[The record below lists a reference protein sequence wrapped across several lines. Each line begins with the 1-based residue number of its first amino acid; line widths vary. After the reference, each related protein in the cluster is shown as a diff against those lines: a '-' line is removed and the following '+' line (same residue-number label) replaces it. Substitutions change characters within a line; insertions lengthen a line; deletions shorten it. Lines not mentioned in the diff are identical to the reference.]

1 MTPYI
6 LSPTLCHQEKQSAM
20 SFHAS
25 KIPYRLYFSLLFLV
39 FGVLIALLTSI
50 TNYNLDIRS
59 VQAELDSRA
68 KDTLLQKRTELTSF
82 TTLLE
87 HYVAAL
93 RDSAAL
99 RNYILNP
106 TPETRTI
113 ANQLFYSVNATNP
126 ALMQVRYLDTEG
138 KEVIRIA
145 WDTGSQE
152 PEIAEQKDLQ
162 DKSDRYYF
170 REASQI
176 PANSFWYSR
185 LDLNIEHKKIEIPH
199 KPVLRIA
206 SPVYLNQKFRGI
218 VLINIHA
225 KGFLEKFKNSHFF
238 NIVLVDHA
246 GNYLSHYQEALSWS
260 RYLATGHTL
269 VDDYPHLA
277 TTILQDNTGK
287 DLVTMKNLY
296 AASLDNLLPKDQA
309 HLLLIPKKQAVQ
321 GMMSKRRK
329 AMFLIIGTILLLSIP
344 LSILISKVP
353 AKLNHRIMDQNRTL
367 MEYID
372 LIDQN
377 IITVTANRA
386 GYMSKVSTA
395 FCNISGFSKDDII
408 GQRPDMLAHPDKEFD
423 VKQEVWQSIEAGK
436 SWVGEFHNLRKD
448 GTSYWLEATIFPKY
462 DKEKVLI
469 GSTAIYQDCTDKK
482 HIEKLSITDDLT
494 GLYNRRFFDESIEK
508 ELGRAMRDKKALAFT
523 MLDVDYFKQY
533 NDHYGHQKGDE
544 ALRTIGQTLQQ
555 CLNRSSDFCFRLGG
569 EEFGIIFSDLSPE
582 EAISFTEN
590 IRKAIEALAIE
601 HQWGCTNKVIT
612 ASFGLLSIVAAPGIT
627 VDTIYQRA
635 DQALYQAKQEG
646 RNWLFF
652 DLLEQ
657 PG

>member
-1 MTPYI
+1 
-6 LSPTLCHQEKQSAM
+6 M
-20 SFHAS
+20 SFLAS
-25 KIPYRLYFSLLFLV
+25 KIPYRLYFSFLFLV

-50 TNYNLDIRS
+50 INYNLDTRS
-59 VQAELDSRA
+59 VQTELNSRA

-93 RDSAAL
+93 RDSSAL

-106 TPETRTI
+106 TAETRNI
-113 ANQLFYSVNATNP
+113 ANQLFYSINATNP
-126 ALMQVRYLDTEG
+126 ALMQVRYLDQKG
-138 KEVIRIA
+138 KEAIRVT
-145 WDTGSQE
+145 WDMGSQE
-152 PEIAEQKDLQ
+152 PAIAEQKDLQ
-162 DKSDRYYF
+162 DKSARYYF
-170 REASQI
+170 RETAAI

-185 LDLNIEHKKIEIPH
+185 LDLNVEHKKIEVPH

-225 KGFLEKFKNSHFF
+225 KGFLKKFKKSHFF
-238 NIVLVDHA
+238 NIALVDHT
-246 GNYLSHYQEALSWS
+246 GNYLSHYQDSLSWS
-260 RYLATGHTL
+260 RYLETGHTL
-269 VDDYPHLA
+269 VDDYPDLM
-277 TTILQDNTGK
+277 TTILRNNTSK

-309 HLLLIPKKQAVQ
+309 HLLLIPKKQAIQ

-329 AMFLIIGTILLLSIP
+329 AMFLIIGIILLLSIP

-353 AKLNHRIMDQNRTL
+353 AKLNQKIMEQNRTL
-367 MEYID
+367 MEYVD

-377 IITVTANRA
+377 IITVTANRE
-386 GYMSKVSTA
+386 GYMSEASTA
-395 FCNISGFSKDDII
+395 FCNISGFSREDVI
-408 GQRPDMLAHPDKEFD
+408 GQCPGMLAHPDKEYNL
-423 VKQEVWQSIEAGK
+423 KQEVWQNIEVGK
-436 SWVGEFHNLRKD
+436 SWVGEFYNLSKG
-448 GTSYWLEATIFPKY
+448 GTPYWLEATIFPKY
-462 DKEKVLI
+462 DKEKNLI

-482 HIEKLSITDDLT
+482 YIEKLSITDELT
-494 GLYNRRFFDESIEK
+494 GLYNRRFFDESIKK
-508 ELGRAMRDKKALAFT
+508 ELGRAMRDKRALAFT

-590 IRKAIEALAIE
+590 IRKAIEELAIE

-646 RNWLFF
+646 RNRLFF